1 MPPSPP
7 APPSLPPSLPPPP
20 PLAPGERL
28 RQAVEIAL
36 VLGGS
41 VETFDQG
48 NFTTA
53 LAASVGVQA
62 ADISLDVRAASIL
75 VVATIAV
82 ANASEATDLAST
94 LTTATS
100 NASAFGALLG
110 VTVERIEPPVVKTTV
125 LAAPASPPSPPPSAP
140 PPPAGPSRDE
150 LLDAMLEQAEDA
162 LDDPGVRLAMAAA
175 IALVLALVGWR
186 LCKKRAVKAKSPAQK
201 AEGKEA
207 KREEVTVLVDPVDK
221 AKPLD
226 LAKVERAL
234 EKEAGRKTARSQS
247 NGAYHSL
254 ATAEAAPAKAVEAG
268 EAKAGEAKAGAAA
281 AASGAKEQTKWYYG
295 DVVSNQPKGPVSAE
309 EIKTMVAEGVLNSG
323 TQVWNDSLPS
333 WVPLAHAPELRT
345 GKSPVKAILKP
356 DLKAAA
362 SAVAASN
369 AIKTPRRRRVE
380 GEARRRVHREE
391 GGHQEGEE
399 GEAQEKAEPLRRAK
413 SAPRVSRSPA
423 IDAQHHWLQ
432 QQLREGDLYDE
443 YEAPKRA
450 TSAPRERT
458 AQPRSPSGKD
468 THHGGGKPAEHLTEV
483 KVDRSAAEPAAG
495 RRAKSPG
502 ELDKRDPTRRKRS
515 TDAALTAVA
524 ALAALQCGSSEEDPS
539 RPTLAPTPTL
549 TLTLTPTLTL
559 ILTPTQP

>member
-125 LAAPASPPSPPPSAP
+125 LAAPGSPPRPPPSAP

-201 AEGKEA
+201 AGGKEA

-268 EAKAGEAKAGAAA
+268 VAKAGEARAGAADA
-281 AASGAKEQTKWYYG
+281 GAAEAASGAKEQTKWYYG
-295 DVVSNQPKGPVSAE
+295 DVASNQPKGPVSAE

-356 DLKAAA
+356 DLRAAA

-369 AIKTPRRRRVE
+369 ALKTPRRWRVE
-380 GEARRRVHREE
+380 GEARRRVHREG
-391 GGHQEGEE
+391 GGHQEGDE
-399 GEAQEKAEPLRRAK
+399 GEEEAEPLRRTK

-432 QQLREGDLYDE
+432 QQLREGDAYDE
-443 YEAPKRA
+443 YEAQKRA
-450 TSAPRERT
+450 ASAPRERT

-502 ELDKRDPTRRKRS
+502 EPDKRDPTRRKRS
-515 TDAALTAVA
+515 TDAALTAVT

-549 TLTLTPTLTL
+549 P
-559 ILTPTQP
+559 